1 MQNHGGGVQWLFDL
15 FGTNRMAFGYR
26 FKICECREVKAITAQ
41 NNSLLFFVPEL
52 IYTELYES
60 MSSICF

>member
-41 NNSLLFFVPEL
+41 NNSLLFFVP
-52 IYTELYES
+52 
-60 MSSICF
+60 